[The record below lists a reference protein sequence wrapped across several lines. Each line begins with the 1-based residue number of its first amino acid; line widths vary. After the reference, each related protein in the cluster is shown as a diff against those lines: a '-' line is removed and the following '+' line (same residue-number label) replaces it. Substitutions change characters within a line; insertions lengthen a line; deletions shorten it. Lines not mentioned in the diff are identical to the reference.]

1 MKCGLI
7 SIGDELLIGQ
17 VINTNAT
24 VIGQYLTG
32 IGVEMASV
40 VTIGDVLNQIQEHI
54 EDALAKYDIVI
65 TTGGLGPTRDDMTNA
80 AVASI
85 FNVELCFSQDAF
97 DHLEKVIRLFGKEPT
112 KAHRAQCYLPPNAEI
127 FPNMKG
133 TAPGM
138 HFEKDGNHLFVLPG
152 VPYEMRYLMEH
163 GVLPKL
169 NALYPDL
176 GQQIYK
182 TFATV
187 GEGESRLA
195 ERITDVEDNLPSY
208 LKLAYLPSVG
218 RVRIRLMGQIHTDE
232 EMKVFENTCDI
243 ISERLGEFVFA
254 EEDISLPEAIG
265 RMLLKRNATISV
277 AESCTGGYVGHL
289 MTSISGSSDY
299 FEGGAITYSNTLK
312 HSILGVHQD
321 TLEKFGAVSQETA
334 EEMAIGALRSFRT
347 DYAVA
352 ITGIAGP
359 GGGSD
364 EKPVGTV
371 WIAVASRGEVEA
383 RLYRFTKDRARNIE
397 LSAIMALNMVR
408 KFLKSNA

>member
-17 VINTNAT
+17 VINTNAA

-40 VTIGDVLNQIQEHI
+40 VTIGDGLNEIQEHI
-54 EDALAKYDIVI
+54 EDALTKYDIVI
-65 TTGGLGPTRDDMTNA
+65 TTGGLGPTRDDMTNNA
-80 AVASI
+80 LALL
-85 FNVELCFSQDAF
+85 FNVELQFSQDAF
-97 DHLEKVIRLFGKEPT
+97 DHLAKIIRQFGKEPT
-112 KAHRAQCYLPPNAEI
+112 KAHRAQCHLPPNAEI

-169 NALYPDL
+169 NALYPRL

-195 ERITDVEDNLPSY
+195 ERITDVEDNLPSF

-218 RVRIRLMGQIHTDE
+218 RVRIRLMGSIQTTE
-232 EMKVFENTCDI
+232 EMKIYESTCKVI
-243 ISERLGEFVFA
+243 AQRLGEFVFA
-254 EEDISLPEAIG
+254 EEDISLSEAIG
-265 RMLLKRNATISV
+265 RMLLKRNATLSV
-277 AESCTGGYVGHL
+277 AESCTGGYTGHL
-289 MTSISGSSDY
+289 MTSISGSSGY
-299 FEGGAITYSNTLK
+299 FEGGAITYSNALK
-312 HSILGVHQD
+312 HSILGVRNE
-321 TLEKFGAVSQETA
+321 TLDKFGAVSQETA
-334 EEMAIGALRSFRT
+334 EEMANGAVRAFHT

-359 GGGSD
+359 GGGSE

-371 WIAVASRGEVEA
+371 WIAVASNDDVESHKW
-383 RLYRFTKDRARNIE
+383 RFTKDRARNIE

-408 KFLKSNA
+408 KFLKRKA

>member
-1 MKCGLI
+1 R
-7 SIGDELLIGQ
+7 Q
-17 VINTNAT
+17 
-24 VIGQYLTG
+24 
-32 IGVEMASV
+32 
-40 VTIGDVLNQIQEHI
+40 
-54 EDALAKYDIVI
+54 
-65 TTGGLGPTRDDMTNA
+65 
-80 AVASI
+80 
-85 FNVELCFSQDAF
+85 
-97 DHLEKVIRLFGKEPT
+97 FGKEPT

-138 HFEKDGNHLFVLPG
+138 HFEKNGNHLFVLPG

-169 NALYPDL
+169 NVLYTDL

-182 TFATV
+182 TFSTV

-195 ERITDVEDNLPSY
+195 ERITDVEDHLPSF
-208 LKLAYLPSVG
+208 LKIAYLPSVG
-218 RVRIRLMGQIHTDE
+218 RVRIRLMGGIHSDDD
-232 EMKVFENTCDI
+232 MKIFENTCEV
-243 ISERLGEFVFA
+243 ISQRLGAFVFA

-265 RMLLKRNATISV
+265 RMLKRRNATLSV
-277 AESCTGGYVGHL
+277 AESCTGGYTGHL
-289 MTSISGSSDY
+289 MTSIAGSSEY
-299 FEGGAITYSNTLK
+299 FEGGAITYSNALK
-312 HSILGVHQD
+312 HSILGVQMS
-321 TLEKFGAVSQETA
+321 TLETFGAVSRETA
-334 EEMAIGALRSFRT
+334 EAMATGAVRVFHS

-371 WIAVASRGEVEA
+371 WIAVAGKDAVESRIW
-383 RLYRFTKDRARNIE
+383 RFTKDRARNIE

-408 KFLKSNA
+408 NFLKRNA